1 MLMQG
6 PIMKYAF
13 NTGKQ
18 SGVMLLEALI
28 GILIFSIGILAIVGL
43 QAASVK
49 NQADAKYR
57 ADASYFANQIIGQM
71 WLDRGVNDANLP
83 SYAHYPTPAITAAAP
98 PGCNPTGAASGNA
111 NVTAWTAKLA
121 ATMPG
126 AVATRQQIIV
136 NPANGNQV
144 MVAVCWKAPQD
155 ANYHKHLAVTY
166 IN

>member
-1 MLMQG
+1 
-6 PIMKYAF
+6 MKYAF
-13 NTGKQ
+13 INGKQ

-57 ADASYFANQIIGQM
+57 ADASYFANQIIGQI
-71 WLDRGVNDANLP
+71 WGDRANLA
-83 SYAHYPTPAITAAAP
+83 SYAHNPTPVVTTAAP
-98 PGCNPTGAASGNA
+98 PGCNPTGAASINA

-121 ATMPG
+121 ASLPG
-126 AVATRQQIIV
+126 AAANRQQIIV
-136 NPANGNQV
+136 NPGAGNQV

-155 ANYHKHLAVTY
+155 TSYHKHLAVTY
-166 IN
+166 INFN

>member
-1 MLMQG
+1 
-6 PIMKYAF
+6 MKYAF
-13 NTGKQ
+13 ITGKQ

-71 WLDRGVNDANLP
+71 WGDRANLAT
-83 SYAHYPTPAITAAAP
+83 YAHNPTPAVTTAAP
-98 PGCNPTGAASGNA
+98 PTCNPTVAPSGNA
-111 NVTAWTAKLA
+111 NVTAWTAKFA
-121 ATMPG
+121 AALPG
-126 AVATRQQIIV
+126 AAANRQQIIV
-136 NPANGNQV
+136 NPGAGNQV

>member
-1 MLMQG
+1 
-6 PIMKYAF
+6 MKYAF

-57 ADASYFANQIIGQM
+57 AEASYFANQIIAQM
-71 WLDRGVNDANLP
+71 WGDRANLA

-98 PGCNPTGAASGNA
+98 PGCNPNGAASINA

-121 ATMPG
+121 APLTGLPG
-126 AVATRQQIIV
+126 AAATRQQIIV
-136 NPANGNQV
+136 NPGAGNQV

-155 ANYHKHLAVTY
+155 ANYHKHLVVTY

>member
-13 NTGKQ
+13 ITGKQ

-28 GILIFSIGILAIVGL
+28 GMLIFSIGVLAIVGL

-57 ADASYFANQIIGQM
+57 ADASYFVNQIIGQM
-71 WLDRGVNDANLP
+71 WINRANLAG
-83 SYAHYPTPAITAAAP
+83 YA
-98 PGCNPTGAASGNA
+98 CNPCT
-111 NVTAWTAKLA
+111 T
-121 ATMPG
+121 
-126 AVATRQQIIV
+126 
-136 NPANGNQV
+136 ANGNADTKLWVAQIQSGGSTSLPGVTNAVNQPQIVLGAANNQV
-144 MVAVCWKAPQD
+144 TVTVFWKTPQQTTGHNFT
-155 ANYHKHLAVTY
+155 AIAY

>member
-1 MLMQG
+1 
-6 PIMKYAF
+6 MKL
-13 NTGKQ
+13 TPLKRKL

-28 GILIFSIGILAIVGL
+28 GILIFSIGILAVVGL

-71 WLDRGVNDANLP
+71 WGDRTNLAN
-83 SYAHYPTPAITAAAP
+83 YAHYPTPAITAAAP
-98 PGCNPTGAASGNA
+98 PGCSPTGAASANA

-121 ATMPG
+121 ASLPG
-126 AVATRQQIIV
+126 AAANRQQIIV
-136 NPANGNQV
+136 NPGAGNQV
-144 MVAVCWKAPQD
+144 MVAICWKAPQD
-155 ANYHKHLAVTY
+155 ANYHKHLAVTN

>member
-6 PIMKYAF
+6 PIMKYAL

-71 WLDRGVNDANLP
+71 WGDRNNLAT
-83 SYAHYPTPAITAAAP
+83 YAHYFTPAITAAAP
-98 PGCNPTGAASGNA
+98 PGCNPTGAASANA

-121 ATMPG
+121 ASMPG

-136 NPANGNQV
+136 TPGAGNQV

>member
-1 MLMQG
+1 
-6 PIMKYAF
+6 MKYAF
-13 NTGKQ
+13 ITGKQ

-28 GILIFSIGILAIVGL
+28 GILIFSMGILAIVGL

-71 WLDRGVNDANLP
+71 WGDRNNLA
-83 SYAHYPTPAITAAAP
+83 SYAHYFTPAITTAAP
-98 PGCNPTGAASGNA
+98 PGCNPTGAASTNA

-121 ATMPG
+121 ASLPG
-126 AVATRQQIIV
+126 AAATRQQIIV
-136 NPANGNQV
+136 NPGAGNQV

-166 IN
+166 INFN

>member
-13 NTGKQ
+13 INGKQ

-28 GILIFSIGILAIVGL
+28 GILIFSIGVLAIVGL

-57 ADASYFANQIIGQM
+57 SDASYFVNQIIGQM
-71 WLDRGVNDANLP
+71 WINRANLA
-83 SYAHYPTPAITAAAP
+83 SYA
-98 PGCNPTGAASGNA
+98 CNPCTTTNGNADTQVWVTQIHSGGSTSLPGVTNGANQPQIVLGAAN
-111 NVTAWTAKLA
+111 
-121 ATMPG
+121 
-126 AVATRQQIIV
+126 
-136 NPANGNQV
+136 NQV
-144 MVAVCWKAPQD
+144 TVTVFWKTPQQT
-155 ANYHKHLAVTY
+155 AGHNFTAIAY